1 MSVFFFCF
9 FLLSKVIWRKIK
21 GKWWIDLSSVRS
33 STWLKRR
40 ATSTWPTPPLTLTS
54 FHWTSP
60 PSANYRATWRR
71 RPRDRKLA
79 WGNRRADG
87 SAEVDSPPR
96 LLSFKEGANSHICRS
111 RLTGLTEPSNNYHT
125 NRNTRTKHKHTWRHT
140 TFRWRW
146 GGDWRRRCGREG
158 WEKTP
163 STVRIFTT
171 HLFFSVCAELW
182 NAPHTPSFTPLHS
195 YCSRLCKAN
204 TPPPPSHFLPLHTH
218 TPYLAERSSSLPPA
232 VSWSSFLSRH
242 TVESC
247 VCWLCMCVFVCVCVC
262 ACGRCWGL
270 RGDVVSV
277 VTDFSL
283 FMELEPS
290 FETVSL
296 LYRTHGK
303 ETDSGN
309 TWLQTPTFSIFKQ
322 YTNIEL
328 MFYDTS

>member
-1 MSVFFFCF
+1 M
-9 FLLSKVIWRKIK
+9 IWRKIK

-171 HLFFSVCAELW
+171 HLFFFCLCRAVECT
-182 NAPHTPSFTPLHS
+182 PHPLLHPPALILLSPLQSQYSPPSLPF
-195 YCSRLCKAN
+195 
-204 TPPPPSHFLPLHTH
+204 PPPSHAHSLLGRTLQFPSPCCQLELI
-218 TPYLAERSSSLPPA
+218 SLPTYCW
-232 VSWSSFLSRH
+232 VVCVL
-242 TVESC
+242 TVH
-247 VCWLCMCVFVCVCVC
+247 VCVCVC
-262 ACGRCWGL
+262 VCVCMRALLRFKRRCCLCGYRLLFVHGAWAQF
-270 RGDVVSV
+270 RDSVPPIPHTWEGDR
-277 VTDFSL
+277 F
-283 FMELEPS
+283 
-290 FETVSL
+290 
-296 LYRTHGK
+296 R
-303 ETDSGN
+303 
-309 TWLQTPTFSIFKQ
+309 
-322 YTNIEL
+322 
-328 MFYDTS
+328 

>member
-1 MSVFFFCF
+1 MTF
-9 FLLSKVIWRKIK
+9 FLWVKWSEEKE
-21 GKWWIDLSSVRS
+21 GKWLIDLSSVRS

-79 WGNRRADG
+79 WGNRCVDG
-87 SAEVDSPPR
+87 SAEVDSPPL
-96 LLSFKEGANSHICRS
+96 LLSFKEGISSHICRS
-111 RLTGLTEPSNNYHT
+111 HLTGLTEPSNNYHT

-204 TPPPPSHFLPLHTH
+204 PPPPFPPPSHAHSLLGRPLQF
-218 TPYLAERSSSLPPA
+218 PSPCCQLELISLPTYCW
-232 VSWSSFLSRH
+232 V
-242 TVESC
+242 VC
-247 VCWLCMCVFVCVCVC
+247 VGVCVC
-262 ACGRCWGL
+262 ACVCACMQALLRFKRRCCLCGYRL
-270 RGDVVSV
+270 LFVHGARAQFRGSV
-277 VTDFSL
+277 PPIPHTWKTDRF
-283 FMELEPS
+283 
-290 FETVSL
+290 
-296 LYRTHGK
+296 R
-303 ETDSGN
+303 
-309 TWLQTPTFSIFKQ
+309 
-322 YTNIEL
+322 
-328 MFYDTS
+328 